1 MCGCNDDDQ
10 RTGDGTVDDRSIL
23 ELDRDGL
30 IVQFHQEPG
39 VINQSMLE
47 NAPKGEIYL
56 TSFMMAMAKRYAVD
70 DSLPQMVFGSV

>member
-39 VINQSMLE
+39 VINQSML
-47 NAPKGEIYL
+47 
-56 TSFMMAMAKRYAVD
+56 
-70 DSLPQMVFGSV
+70 